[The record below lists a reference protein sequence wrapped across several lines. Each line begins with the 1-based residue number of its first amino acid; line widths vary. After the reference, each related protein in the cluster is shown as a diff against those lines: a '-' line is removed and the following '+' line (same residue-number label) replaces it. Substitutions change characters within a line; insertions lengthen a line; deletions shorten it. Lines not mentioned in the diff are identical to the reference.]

1 MGQDISPR
9 NIPHIQHTR
18 SLLPG
23 LSLQSLSCVW
33 QKGGCGRRESR
44 SQKGSLIYREGSVLL
59 VTLARTERDGL
70 ELLKPLL
77 LYLGPSCQSLSR
89 VNYRVR
95 SHSIGAPASLCF
107 SYLLQCSL
115 EFSSYSQA
123 TNCSSFTIFRDP
135 VTPIYIHT
143 PQYNLLLTLVKTLW
157 HVSCSSN
164 MGRTVGRFQCTHC
177 SAWRVPCSLWSVV
190 LSLPE

>member
-1 MGQDISPR
+1 MQHNFAYWKEYYTTNYAFEFAYIGSLGLFLNLIKKWLWTFLLQDDKWVKTSLQGTYLTCCT
-9 NIPHIQHTR
+9 QHTR

-44 SQKGSLIYREGSVLL
+44 SQKGSLVYRGESVLL

-95 SHSIGAPASLCF
+95 SHK
-107 SYLLQCSL
+107 
-115 EFSSYSQA
+115 
-123 TNCSSFTIFRDP
+123 
-135 VTPIYIHT
+135 H
-143 PQYNLLLTLVKTLW
+143 
-157 HVSCSSN
+157 
-164 MGRTVGRFQCTHC
+164 
-177 SAWRVPCSLWSVV
+177 
-190 LSLPE
+190 